1 MTLTG
6 KESEFRNNIKH
17 SETATDD
24 EKERERERERVRVKK
39 KGEKYASKLS
49 RGKSCQ

>member
-24 EKERERERERVRVKK
+24 EKERERESESEEKGREI
-39 KGEKYASKLS
+39 
-49 RGKSCQ
+49 CQ